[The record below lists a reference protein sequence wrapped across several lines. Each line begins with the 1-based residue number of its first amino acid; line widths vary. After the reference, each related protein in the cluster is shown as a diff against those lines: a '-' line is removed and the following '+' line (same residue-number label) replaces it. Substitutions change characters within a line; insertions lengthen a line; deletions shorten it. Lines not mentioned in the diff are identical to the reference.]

1 MTEQLNGT
9 SQTAG
14 YHSDQPVM
22 TTGKTLAE
30 AKAAMILLHGRGAT
44 AQSILSLAGELYH
57 PEFAYLAPQAAG
69 NQWYPNRF
77 MTPIAD
83 NEPYLSA
90 ALAVVDGLVRQLGQA
105 GIPPERIVLAGFS
118 QGACLALEYA
128 GRYAQRYG
136 AVIGFSG
143 GLIGPPGT
151 AWNFGGSL
159 AGTPVFLGCSDV
171 DFHIPATRVEESAE
185 AMRALGGDVTVRLY
199 PGMEHTI
206 VEDELAFARGMI
218 EGMMGE

>member
-1 MTEQLNGT
+1 MATQYEIRNMN
-9 SQTAG
+9 S
-14 YHSDQPVM
+14 PVL
-22 TTGKTLAE
+22 TTGKALGE

-44 AQSILSLAGELYH
+44 AQSILPLAGELYH
-57 PEFAYLAPQAAG
+57 SDFVYLAPQAAG

-77 MTPIAD
+77 MTPLAG

-90 ALAVVDGLVRQLGQA
+90 ALAVVGGLVGQLGQA
-105 GIPPERIVLAGFS
+105 GIPPEKVVLAGFS

-128 GRYAQRYG
+128 GRNAQRYG

-151 AWNFGGSL
+151 EWEFGGAL
-159 AGTPVFLGCSDV
+159 DGTPIFLGCSDV
-171 DFHIPATRVEESAE
+171 DFHIPAFRVEETAE
-185 AMRALGGDVTVRLY
+185 TLRRLGGDVTMRLY

-206 VEDELAFARGMI
+206 VEDELAFARQMI
-218 EGMMGE
+218 EGMMG

>member
-1 MTEQLNGT
+1 MAEQTNGNPP
-9 SQTAG
+9 G
-14 YHSDQPVM
+14 YHSGQPVL
-22 TTGKTLAE
+22 TTGKGLDE

-57 PEFAYLAPQAAG
+57 PDFIYLAPQAAG

-77 MTPIAD
+77 MTPLVG

-90 ALAVVDGLVRQLGQA
+90 ALAVVDRLVGQLGQA
-105 GIPPERIVLAGFS
+105 GIPPEKVVLAGFS

-128 GRYAQRYG
+128 GRNARRYG

-151 AWNFGGSL
+151 EWEFDGSL
-159 AGTPVFLGCSDV
+159 DGTPVFLGCSDV
-171 DFHIPATRVEESAE
+171 DFHIPAFRVEESAE
-185 AMRALGGDVTVRLY
+185 ALRRLGGDVTMRLY

-206 VEDELAFARGMI
+206 VEDELAFAREMI
-218 EGMMGE
+218 EGIVMD

>member
-1 MTEQLNGT
+1 MATQYEIRNMN
-9 SQTAG
+9 S
-14 YHSDQPVM
+14 PVL
-22 TTGKTLAE
+22 TTGKALGE

-44 AQSILSLAGELYH
+44 AQSILPLAGELYH
-57 PEFAYLAPQAAG
+57 PDFVYLAPQAAG

-77 MTPIAD
+77 MTPLAG

-90 ALAVVDGLVRQLGQA
+90 ALAVVGGLVGQLGQA
-105 GIPPERIVLAGFS
+105 GIPPEKVVLAGFS

-128 GRYAQRYG
+128 GRNAQRYG

-151 AWNFGGSL
+151 EWEFGGAL
-159 AGTPVFLGCSDV
+159 DGTPIFLGCSDV
-171 DFHIPATRVEESAE
+171 DFHIPAFRVEETAE
-185 AMRALGGDVTVRLY
+185 ALRRLGGDVTMRLY

-206 VEDELAFARGMI
+206 VEDELAFARQMI
-218 EGMMGE
+218 EGMMG